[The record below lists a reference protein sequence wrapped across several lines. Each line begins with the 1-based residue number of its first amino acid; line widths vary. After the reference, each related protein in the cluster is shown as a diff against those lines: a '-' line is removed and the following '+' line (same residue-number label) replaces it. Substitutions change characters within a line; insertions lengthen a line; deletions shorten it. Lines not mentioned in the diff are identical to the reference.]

1 MANKWKA
8 LLIICILVPFL
19 PLASGQPQ
27 PRQESAGIW
36 QLIEERNGRVSCR
49 GVVIELAHLS
59 FPLALDPSAIEITEG
74 KHNRSLK
81 DLMEWKIDPTRKRLT
96 IQFRPGKGDFG
107 TGNKVEVRI
116 KREVLEP
123 HSHGTLTCVIET
135 DPL

>member
-1 MANKWKA
+1 
-8 LLIICILVPFL
+8 
-19 PLASGQPQ
+19 
-27 PRQESAGIW
+27 
-36 QLIEERNGRVSCR
+36 
-49 GVVIELAHLS
+49 
-59 FPLALDPSAIEITEG
+59 
-74 KHNRSLK
+74 
-81 DLMEWKIDPTRKRLT
+81 MEWKIDPTRKRLT